1 VYGQVSDDNLDT
13 VLTRSTDVARQ
24 PDVVVCS
31 GDVADDASTEAY
43 RRTAERLRAVAETAV
58 WVPGNHDVP
67 ALMTALAPRGFPDTV
82 RAGSWQLVLLD
93 SSWAGH
99 NEGQL
104 GEAQLARLDVLLG
117 DTDRHVAVVVHHP
130 PVPACGDPECQLSD
144 ADDLLDVLN
153 RHHHVRTVLSGHN
166 HRPFDIR
173 RSELRLLGA
182 PSTCRQAHHDPPR
195 HAWTDEGP
203 AARSITLV
211 ADGTIDTDVLWA
223 QTPPAQPHLEWW
235 S

>member
-1 VYGQVSDDNLDT
+1 VYGQVSDENLET
-13 VLTRSTDVARQ
+13 ILTQAIEASGP

-31 GDVADDASTEAY
+31 GDVADDASAEAY
-43 RRTAERLRAVAETAV
+43 QRTAERLRATAETAL

-67 ALMTALAPRGFPDTV
+67 ARMTALAARGFPDTV
-82 RAGSWQLVLLD
+82 GMGSWQLVLLD

-99 NEGQL
+99 NEGL
-104 GEAQLARLDVLLG
+104 VGETQLARLDALLG
-117 DTDRHVAVVVHHP
+117 GVARHVAVVVHHP
-130 PVPACGDPECQLSD
+130 PVPVCGDPECQLTDDD
-144 ADDLLDVLN
+144 ALLDVLN
-153 RHHHVRTVLSGHN
+153 RHRHIRTVLSGHN

-173 RSELRLLGA
+173 RGELRLLGA

-203 AARSITLV
+203 AARSVTLF
-211 ADGTIDTDVLWA
+211 ADGTIDTHLVWA
-223 QTPPAQPHLEWW
+223 HTPPAQPHLEWW